1 MGEIKR
7 RINSIDIFRYI
18 CAVMI
23 IAIHTTPFS
32 DINEQMGYVF
42 SQIVPR
48 IAVPFFFAVSGYF
61 YMSKLENGNNCFFK
75 YLRRLLGTYF
85 IWSFFY
91 YIIDYMTWGRSEN
104 FIYFIK
110 QCIYRFV
117 ITGSHYH
124 FWFFPALIFSICIST
139 LLFKIKCKNIL
150 IPLSIG
156 LYMVGCLGCSYYGIG
171 IKIPVIQDLI
181 NSSYFEIVRRV
192 MLMGFPFFICGYL
205 VYKIQ
210 YNFLT
215 GGGEQKYKFG
225 MDWDY
230 SCSYLLNGNI
240 YCAKTKMGRQYYNN
254 IWFIFFGYYYSLAAN

>member
-1 MGEIKR
+1 
-7 RINSIDIFRYI
+7 
-18 CAVMI
+18 
-23 IAIHTTPFS
+23 
-32 DINEQMGYVF
+32 
-42 SQIVPR
+42 
-48 IAVPFFFAVSGYF
+48 
-61 YMSKLENGNNCFFK
+61 
-75 YLRRLLGTYF
+75 
-85 IWSFFY
+85 
-91 YIIDYMTWGRSEN
+91 MTWGRSEN

-215 GGGEQKYKFG
+215 GENKSTSLVWIRIIAVVIWLMEIYIVQKLKWADNIIITFGLYFLVIITLWQLIRNPLYKSNKIADKYRVLANF
-225 MDWDY
+225 
-230 SCSYLLNGNI
+230 
-240 YCAKTKMGRQYYNN
+240 T
-254 IWFIFFGYYYSLAAN
+254 YYSHPLLITGISFLASNMFNLNISATLLFVLVLIITYMSGNLIYKLNNKYINQIVK